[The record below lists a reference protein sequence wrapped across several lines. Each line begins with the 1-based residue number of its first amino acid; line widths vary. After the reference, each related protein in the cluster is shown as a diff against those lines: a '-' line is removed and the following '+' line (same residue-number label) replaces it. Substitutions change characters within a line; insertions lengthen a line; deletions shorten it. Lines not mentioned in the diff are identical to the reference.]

1 MIQSSLMI
9 MSVYGLKHLYGKD
22 PVYIVFRI
30 GGPDVL
36 NTFYSFDDA
45 QKFCNF
51 YLKNS
56 SSIFFSKSVFTK
68 AKLIP
73 QKLSIKS
80 TTSIKN
86 ISKRVYLS
94 TVEIQFLNNE
104 IEEIEVISHSSI
116 DEKFLLI
123 LKKYLPLK
131 IARDILSKN
140 LERSNPAKNLS
151 M

>member
-1 MIQSSLMI
+1 
-9 MSVYGLKHLYGKD
+9 
-22 PVYIVFRI
+22 
-30 GGPDVL
+30 
-36 NTFYSFDDA
+36 
-45 QKFCNF
+45 
-51 YLKNS
+51 
-56 SSIFFSKSVFTK
+56 VFTK

-80 TTSIKN
+80 TASIKN
-86 ISKRVYLS
+86 IGKRVYLS

-104 IEEIEVISHSSI
+104 IEEIEVISHSNT